1 MMYICTYFALEMY
14 LLLSKRK
21 CCEEMNIA
29 SNIFFSFAV
38 QDFKLI
44 YFVITFESLIKK
56 HRRNDAYQKS
66 LFICKWTDL
75 D

>member
-1 MMYICTYFALEMY
+1 
-14 LLLSKRK
+14 
-21 CCEEMNIA
+21 MNIA

-56 HRRNDAYQKS
+56 HRRNDAYQRS
-66 LFICKWTDL
+66 LFVCKWTVL

>member
-1 MMYICTYFALEMY
+1 MYICTYFALEMY

-21 CCEEMNIA
+21 CCEEMSMT

-38 QDFKLI
+38 QAFKLI

-56 HRRNDAYQKS
+56 HGSNDTYQKS
-66 LFICKWTDL
+66 
-75 D
+75 